1 MSNKNIPDQFE
12 KFAKGKNIESEEDFN
27 RVFDEFMKSQKIIPF
42 GKPSE
47 KDTEDAND
55 YLELS
60 DSAPNKKQALKYAKK
75 ALELEPDNIDAQ
87 RTVAELTANTPESLL
102 EKYRVL
108 IENADIKLKADG
120 WFSKKYI
127 GEFWKIYEMRPY
139 MRLRA
144 EYLDALINCSMF
156 GLAVKECN
164 ELLRLCE
171 SDNLGIRYRLMNLLA
186 YFEDEKS
193 ALELL
198 KKYDEKST
206 MFLLPLSV
214 LYYKLGNLTK
224 ATKYLRELQRVNKD
238 TEKFFSSFIEQDFEE
253 YYDEMSEYGYKPFTI
268 EEFIIELQENGYL
281 FACTPQYV
289 IWAAK
294 KLKL

>member
-1 MSNKNIPDQFE
+1 MNDKSITDQFE
-12 KFAKGKNIESEEDFN
+12 KFAEGKDIESEENFS
-27 RVFDEFMKSQKIIPF
+27 RVFAEFMKSQKIIPF
-42 GKPSE
+42 SKTSE
-47 KDTEDAND
+47 KDAEDAYD

-87 RTVAELTANTPESLL
+87 IAIADLTANTAESLL
-102 EKYRVL
+102 EKYKLL
-108 IENADIKLKADG
+108 IEKADVKMKADG
-120 WFSKKYI
+120 WFSKEYI
-127 GEFWKIYEMRPY
+127 GEFWGFHETRPY

-156 GLAVKECN
+156 GLAIKECN
-164 ELLRLCE
+164 DLLRLCE
-171 SDNLGIRYRLMNLLA
+171 NDNLGIRYKLMHLLA
-186 YFEDEKS
+186 FFEDEKS
-193 ALELL
+193 ALKLL
-198 KKYDEKST
+198 SKYDEKST

-238 TEKFFSSFIEQDFEE
+238 TEKFFNAFIEQNFEE
-253 YYDEMSEYGYKPFTI
+253 YYDEMSDYGYKPFTI
-268 EEFIIELQENGYL
+268 EEFIINMQENGYL
-281 FACTPQYV
+281 FASTPQYV
-289 IWAAK
+289 LWAAR